1 MFDIFIK
8 RIKTYFHSQ
17 DVHCFSKGRVA
28 LYAVLKSILSEKLI
42 LPGYTCLVVPTAGMI
57 QGMKPLYVDID
68 PRTYNIN
75 PEHLEQLE
83 CRERAVLIVQ
93 HTYGIPC
100 DMEPILAWA
109 SARGIPVIEDCCLA
123 FGSRYKGQLCGT
135 FGIASYFSGQW
146 NKPFS
151 TGLGGMLI
159 VNNEEL
165 AARVQA
171 LIEEEM
177 IDPPLSHR
185 FRIWLQLKL
194 YERFITPQTVQFFTH
209 LYRKLSIMG
218 LVVGSSTRSEYQG
231 EVPEN
236 YFMGMTESQAR
247 KGVYEIERIEENI
260 SHRRMLAKFYKEEL
274 PKIGFRPVELREHED
289 PVFVR
294 YPIRVRNKKEVLEVA
309 YRERVEIGSWF
320 ESPLHPEGTD
330 LQRFHYTS
338 GSCPEAEKA
347 AQQVINLPTHRKTS
361 LQEAQRVLA
370 FLQKFGEPVV

>member
-1 MFDIFIK
+1 MK
-8 RIKTYFHSQ
+8 RIWQ
-17 DVHCFSKGRVA
+17 
-28 LYAVLKSILSEKLI
+28 
-42 LPGYTCLVVPTAGMI
+42 P
-57 QGMKPLYVDID
+57 
-68 PRTYNIN
+68 
-75 PEHLEQLE
+75 
-83 CRERAVLIVQ
+83 
-93 HTYGIPC
+93 
-100 DMEPILAWA
+100 
-109 SARGIPVIEDCCLA
+109 
-123 FGSRYKGQLCGT
+123 
-135 FGIASYFSGQW
+135 
-146 NKPFS
+146 
-151 TGLGGMLI
+151 
-159 VNNEEL
+159 
-165 AARVQA
+165 RVQA

-194 YERFITPQTVQFFTH
+194 YERFITPQTVQFCTH

-247 KGVYEIERIEENI
+247 KGVYEIERIVENI

-338 GSCPEAEKA
+338 RLLSGGGESRSAGDQSAHPSQDLIAGGPE
-347 AQQVINLPTHRKTS
+347 
-361 LQEAQRVLA
+361 RVLA